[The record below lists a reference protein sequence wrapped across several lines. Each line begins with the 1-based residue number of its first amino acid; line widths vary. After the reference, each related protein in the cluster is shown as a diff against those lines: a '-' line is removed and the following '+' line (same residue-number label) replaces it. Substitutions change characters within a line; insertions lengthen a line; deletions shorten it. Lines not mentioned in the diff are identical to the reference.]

1 MFVQAG
7 PVISTIPRQSR
18 PAGSHLPLAL
28 LLPVSVENLEGNWGR
43 EPDSISVALDL
54 ILCAAAVVAITPSIP
69 PRRSPSDVF
78 SPEFKNE

>member
-7 PVISTIPRQSR
+7 PVISTIPRQSH
-18 PAGSHLPLAL
+18 PAGSHLPLVL
-28 LLPVSVENLEGNWGR
+28 LLPVSVENLEGR

-54 ILCAAAVVAITPSIP
+54 ILCAAVVAAITSSTP

-78 SPEFKNE
+78 SPEFRNE